1 MRKNVQ
7 GFDEQGPDLSAGKR
21 TKCTMCSPSPRG
33 EGGPR
38 PALSPAGAGRVRG
51 QFSVRVPTP
60 RVRDLRR
67 QETAA
72 EKLAWRLLRDR
83 CAGLKFRRQF
93 PIGNYVVDFY
103 CFEVCMA
110 VELDGSA
117 HAQPSQAKK
126 DRAKDAYLTRLGIRV
141 LRLPNGQVMEDP
153 EGFVKKIHESA
164 LSRIPPERP
173 LTRPAP
179 AG

>member
-1 MRKNVQ
+1 
-7 GFDEQGPDLSAGKR
+7 
-21 TKCTMCSPSPRG
+21 
-33 EGGPR
+33 
-38 PALSPAGAGRVRG
+38 
-51 QFSVRVPTP
+51 
-60 RVRDLRR
+60 
-67 QETAA
+67 
-72 EKLAWRLLRDR
+72 LRDR
-83 CAGLKFRRQF
+83 RAGLKFRRQF

-103 CFEVCMA
+103 CFEVRMA

-117 HAQPSQAKK
+117 HAQPSQVKK

-153 EGFVKKIHESA
+153 EGFVKKIRESA

>member
-1 MRKNVQ
+1 
-7 GFDEQGPDLSAGKR
+7 
-21 TKCTMCSPSPRG
+21 
-33 EGGPR
+33 
-38 PALSPAGAGRVRG
+38 
-51 QFSVRVPTP
+51 
-60 RVRDLRR
+60 
-67 QETAA
+67 
-72 EKLAWRLLRDR
+72 LRDR
-83 CAGLKFRRQF
+83 RAGLKFRRQF

-103 CFEVCMA
+103 CFEVRMA